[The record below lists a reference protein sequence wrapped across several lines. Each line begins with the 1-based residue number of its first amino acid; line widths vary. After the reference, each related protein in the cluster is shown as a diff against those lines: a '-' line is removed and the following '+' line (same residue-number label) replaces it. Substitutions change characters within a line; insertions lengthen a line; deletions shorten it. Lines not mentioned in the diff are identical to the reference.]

1 MVVWFGTLYTIPPD
15 LPTAL
20 GIPRSDSGPGLK
32 ALAEHF
38 GLKMKKETRVARSD
52 WATFQLSKD
61 AGLGLGRF

>member
-1 MVVWFGTLYTIPPD
+1 MVHCTPS
-15 LPTAL
+15 LPTL
-20 GIPRSDSGPGLK
+20 VISRSDSGPGLK

-61 AGLGLGRF
+61 AGSGAAFEGRNGNR